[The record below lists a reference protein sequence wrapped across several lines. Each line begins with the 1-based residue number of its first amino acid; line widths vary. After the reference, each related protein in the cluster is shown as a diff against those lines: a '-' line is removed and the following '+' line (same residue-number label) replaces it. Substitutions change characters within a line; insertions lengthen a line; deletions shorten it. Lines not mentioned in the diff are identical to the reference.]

1 VKRYVPWLLPAAAAG
16 ALAPPPSGGFTLFHT
31 AGRAF
36 LSRDWSHAFSD
47 SALQVG
53 PFQLALFGSL
63 GHFVGFAIA
72 PALALLLV
80 TVTRVVGV
88 RQPQVLTLAGLVSI
102 PLGLTSSGIDS
113 GHPANAL
120 LPLLWVLAADRA
132 HRGKTLTA
140 AVIVGLSAGIET
152 WGILGIA
159 VLVLAPQ
166 LRSALQSA
174 SLAAGVA
181 TAIYLPFI
189 VLGHF
194 EMGSFEWLVSGDS
207 LMSYVVDAG
216 TPIGW
221 PLRFLQG
228 GIALGAGV
236 ALAHAARR
244 SAHLLW
250 LIPLVVV
257 LVRVLLD
264 PLGNGYYFVGIE
276 GPALV
281 GLALICCWG
290 VRLPQ
295 LLLELRA

>member
-1 VKRYVPWLLPAAAAG
+1 M
-16 ALAPPPSGGFTLFHT
+16 
-31 AGRAF
+31 
-36 LSRDWSHAFSD
+36 
-47 SALQVG
+47 
-53 PFQLALFGSL
+53 
-63 GHFVGFAIA
+63 
-72 PALALLLV
+72 
-80 TVTRVVGV
+80 
-88 RQPQVLTLAGLVSI
+88 LAGLASI

-132 HRGKTLTA
+132 RRGKTLTA
-140 AVIVGLSAGIET
+140 AVIVGLSAGVET

-159 VLVLAPQ
+159 VLALAPG
-166 LRSALQSA
+166 LRSALRSA
-174 SLAAGVA
+174 WLAAGIA

-189 VLGHF
+189 LLGHF
-194 EMGSFEWLVSGDS
+194 QMGLFEWRVSGDA

-228 GIALGAGV
+228 GLALGAGI

-250 LIPLVVV
+250 LVPLAVV
-257 LVRVLLD
+257 LVRLLLD
-264 PLGNGYYFVGIE
+264 PLGNGYYFVGME
-276 GPALV
+276 GPAIV

-295 LLLELRA
+295 LLLELRAQRPLYALPVVVDHRVPRRVPPFAAAHDHVFAKDALELSRQRRKRGAGAAVVRIRLELDS